1 MIFGVVIT
9 KNRNEVVSNKKL
21 NAKYKKFLEGRDIER
36 YGINFSGKF
45 LLYDRTRLHRPRR
58 PEIFEAEEK
67 ILVQRISGGKRPLK
81 ATLDNQQYY
90 NKESINNIILQ
101 DRRFHINYIL
111 ALLNSSLINWYYSMK
126 FTNASELTVNVSKA
140 YLSQLPIKSIPPAQ
154 QEPIILLV
162 DKMLSLKIRLS
173 EMKGKLIDDARK
185 LLEEI
190 NEVDSKIDNLIY
202 KLYGMTEEERRVIE
216 NSLK

>member
-1 MIFGVVIT
+1 
-9 KNRNEVVSNKKL
+9 
-21 NAKYKKFLEGRDIER
+21 
-36 YGINFSGKF
+36 
-45 LLYDRTRLHRPRR
+45 
-58 PEIFEAEEK
+58 
-67 ILVQRISGGKRPLK
+67 
-81 ATLDNQQYY
+81 
-90 NKESINNIILQ
+90 
-101 DRRFHINYIL
+101 
-111 ALLNSSLINWYYSMK
+111 MK

-173 EMKGKLIDDARK
+173 EMKWKLIDDARK

-216 NSLK
+216 NSLKWHLMSR